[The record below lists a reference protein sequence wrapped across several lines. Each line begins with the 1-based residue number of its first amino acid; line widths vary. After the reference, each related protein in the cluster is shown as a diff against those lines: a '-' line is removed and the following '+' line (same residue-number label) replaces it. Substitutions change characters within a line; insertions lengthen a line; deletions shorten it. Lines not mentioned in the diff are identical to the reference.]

1 MWRAPNGYGLHDMIC
16 NVWEWT
22 ADFYSAGRMLEYVK
36 AAAGV
41 RASMIVLHDDA
52 AREYAY
58 GPAQGPPDSRV
69 GTFTPGLYGEAIKQ
83 GYTRCHNE
91 AWLEA

>member
-83 GYTRCHNE
+83 G
-91 AWLEA
+91 